1 MKFEFQQNDARVNIG
16 GEFTFADHVAFR
28 EVTNRLLQAKDA
40 TIVVEL
46 SQLQFIDSAGLGM
59 LLIARD
65 EASKAGRS
73 LVLSQPQGQVKRM
86 FTVSKFDELFTIQA

>member
-1 MKFEFQQNDARVNIG
+1 MKFEFQPNDARVTLS
-16 GEFTFADHVAFR
+16 GEFTFTDHVAFR
-28 EVTNRLLQAKDA
+28 EVADRLLQADDR

-46 SQLQFIDSAGLGM
+46 SQLRFIDSAGLGM

-65 EASKAGRS
+65 EAGKAGRT

-86 FTVSKFDELFTIQA
+86 FAVTKFDELFTIQA

>member
-1 MKFEFQQNDARVNIG
+1 MKFEFQPNDARVTLS
-16 GEFTFADHVAFR
+16 GEFTFTDHVAFR
-28 EVTNRLLQAKDA
+28 EVADRLLQAKDR

-65 EASKAGRS
+65 EAGKAGRT

-86 FTVSKFDELFTIQA
+86 FTVTKFDELFTIQA

>member
-1 MKFEFQQNDARVNIG
+1 MKFEFQQNDAHVTIS
-16 GEFTFADHVAFR
+16 GEFTFTDHIAFR
-28 EVTNRLLQAKDA
+28 EVADRLFQAKDR

-65 EASKAGRS
+65 EAGKASRT

-86 FTVSKFDELFTIQA
+86 FAVTKFDELFTIKA